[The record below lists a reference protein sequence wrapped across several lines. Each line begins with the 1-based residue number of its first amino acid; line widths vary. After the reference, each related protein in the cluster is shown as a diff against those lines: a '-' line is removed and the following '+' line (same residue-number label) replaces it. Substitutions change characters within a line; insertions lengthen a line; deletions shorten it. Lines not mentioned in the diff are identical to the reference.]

1 MLERREI
8 TRDTL
13 RPLLGLKLRPGQE
26 HLVAPNRVT
35 IAQCAYEQPGGCVWG
50 LWDGGNAVGLRAMIQ
65 PRQYPHMQEGDD
77 LDGAFI
83 WRLMIAAD
91 RQGKGYGAATIAE
104 CRAQARDWGLPRVAT
119 SVVDT
124 PDSNIGFYERL
135 GFRRTGRIVD
145 DEIVLSRDA

>member
-13 RPLLGLKLRPGQE
+13 RPLLGLKLRPDQA
-26 HLVAPNRVT
+26 HLVAPNPVT
-35 IAQCAYEQPGGCVWG
+35 IAQCAYEQPGGYVWG
-50 LWDGGNAVGLRAMIQ
+50 LWDGDNAVGLLAMIR
-65 PRQYPHMQEGDD
+65 PREYQHLEQGDD
-77 LDGAFI
+77 PDGAFI

-91 RQGKGYGAATIAE
+91 LQGKGYGAAAITA
-104 CRAQARDWGLPRVAT
+104 CRAQAHDWGLPRVAT

-135 GFRRTGRIVD
+135 GFRRTGGIVD